1 MFNKAPSLPSNMKHQ
16 FSQVPSA
23 NIRRSTFNRSHT
35 VKSTFDAG
43 NLIPFY
49 IDEALPGDTF
59 SCKVDAFARLATPIH
74 PIMDNMRMETFFFF
88 VPNRLVWDNWEK
100 FMGAQDDP
108 GDSIDFTIPNVTFA
122 SAGSNSVWDYMGIP
136 INVAQ
141 DINVLPFRAYNL
153 IWNEWFR
160 DQNLQNS
167 VDVNNASD
175 GPDLATDY
183 NLKKRG
189 KRHDYFTSCLPW
201 PQKFESVTLSLGT
214 SAPIKGLGTIP
225 PSTSWVGSSNTAYE
239 SDSTVPTYADYVD
252 LNLRVERKGA
262 TNYPDMRADLTNATA
277 VSVNDLRQAVAVQ
290 QLNEIYARGGS
301 RYTEVIKSH
310 FNVDSPDAR
319 LQRPEYL
326 GGGSSA
332 VNVSSVPQTSSTDAT
347 TPQGNLSAY
356 GTALVHNHGFVK
368 SFTEHGYVI
377 GLVNVRADLT
387 YQKGLDKLWM
397 RETKN
402 DFYWPTLSSIGEQ
415 AVLSKEI
422 YMDGTSNDD
431 DVFGYQERYAEY
443 RYKNSMITGLF
454 RSAATG
460 TLDPW
465 HLSQNFSTRPV
476 LGTTFIEDD
485 PPIDRAI
492 AVPTEPHFLFDAY
505 VQLKAAR
512 PMPVYSTPGLA
523 KL

>member
-1 MFNKAPSLPSNMKHQ
+1 
-16 FSQVPSA
+16 
-23 NIRRSTFNRSHT
+23 
-35 VKSTFDAG
+35 
-43 NLIPFY
+43 
-49 IDEALPGDTF
+49 
-59 SCKVDAFARLATPIH
+59 
-74 PIMDNMRMETFFFF
+74 
-88 VPNRLVWDNWEK
+88 
-100 FMGAQDDP
+100 
-108 GDSIDFTIPNVTFA
+108 
-122 SAGSNSVWDYMGIP
+122 
-136 INVAQ
+136 
-141 DINVLPFRAYNL
+141 
-153 IWNEWFR
+153 
-160 DQNLQNS
+160 
-167 VDVNNASD
+167 
-175 GPDLATDY
+175 
-183 NLKKRG
+183 
-189 KRHDYFTSCLPW
+189 
-201 PQKFESVTLSLGT
+201 
-214 SAPIKGLGTIP
+214 
-225 PSTSWVGSSNTAYE
+225 
-239 SDSTVPTYADYVD
+239 
-252 LNLRVERKGA
+252 
-262 TNYPDMRADLTNATA
+262 MRADLTNATA

-326 GGGSSA
+326 GGGSSP

-387 YQKGLDKLWM
+387 YQKGLDKLWL

-422 YMDGTSNDD
+422 YMDGTANDE

-454 RSAATG
+454 RSAAAG

-465 HLSQNFSTRPV
+465 HLSQNFTTRPV